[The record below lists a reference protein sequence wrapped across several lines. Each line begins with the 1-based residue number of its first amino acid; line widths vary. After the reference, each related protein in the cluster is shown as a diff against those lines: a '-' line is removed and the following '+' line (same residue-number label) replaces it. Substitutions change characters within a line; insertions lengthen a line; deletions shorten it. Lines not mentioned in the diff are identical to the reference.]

1 MDAVVK
7 TLSPRNNPSLNPA
20 SHPAVS
26 TPTQEEAEAAVRV
39 LLAYAGDNPDR
50 EGLVDTPRRVAKAF
64 REYFSGY
71 EDDPAEALSRTFSEV
86 GGYDDIVM
94 LRDIEFNSHCE
105 HHIAPFIG
113 RAHIA
118 YLPAKQ
124 VVGISKLARVVE
136 IYARRLQTQETM
148 TSQIA
153 TAIMESLQPRGVA
166 VLVEAVHTCMSMR
179 GIGKRNVATITT
191 QFAGEFKLNPV
202 MQARFME
209 LVRAPSNGFTL

>member
-1 MDAVVK
+1 M
-7 TLSPRNNPSLNPA
+7 
-20 SHPAVS
+20 
-26 TPTQEEAEAAVRV
+26 RV
-39 LLAYAGDNPDR
+39 LLAWAGDDPER
-50 EGLVDTPRRVAKAF
+50 EGLLDTPRRVTKAF

-71 EDDPAEALSRTFSEV
+71 GEDPSDALSRTFQDV

-105 HHIAPFIG
+105 HHIAPFVG
-113 RAHIA
+113 RAHVA
-118 YLPAKQ
+118 YLPAKE

-148 TSQIA
+148 TAQIA
-153 TAIMESLQPRGVA
+153 NAIADSLNPRGVA

-191 QFAGEFKLNPV
+191 QFVGEFRSNPM

-209 LVRAPSNGFTL
+209 LVRSPSGGFSL

>member
-1 MDAVVK
+1 MDAVIKKIPRDAAARTVK
-7 TLSPRNNPSLNPA
+7 RPS
-20 SHPAVS
+20 
-26 TPTQEEAEAAVRV
+26 QEEAEAAVRV
-39 LLAYAGDNPDR
+39 LLAWAGDNPDR
-50 EGLVDTPRRVAKAF
+50 EGLLDTPRRVAKAF